1 MSRRFWGH
9 DHNVDYTGR
18 LILSNNLGSQREF
31 ETVDK
36 IIQDGIRRGS
46 LDLLGWLAMG
56 QVIAKYNSPEL
67 AFACYYMGHLK
78 NHPVIKTNSDLKFET
93 LITETN
99 ESSKKQPMNIDMI
112 LANLVSESE

>member
-1 MSRRFWGH
+1 MFFKVIGFVLGVAVYDIGQFMSRRFWGH

-93 LITETN
+93 LR
-99 ESSKKQPMNIDMI
+99 Q
-112 LANLVSESE
+112 LR